1 MKRRFYTEEQLI
13 TLIDKYTEAS
23 ERLSVK
29 AGEFHHL
36 ADSLRD
42 TCEAHRIPEL
52 RARAEQHLNQATW
65 MRGRSRNLGGALA
78 QMRTMPLFEGVQKAG
93 VVVEY

>member
-29 AGEFHHL
+29 AG
-36 ADSLRD
+36 
-42 TCEAHRIPEL
+42 
-52 RARAEQHLNQATW
+52 
-65 MRGRSRNLGGALA
+65 
-78 QMRTMPLFEGVQKAG
+78 
-93 VVVEY
+93 

>member
-52 RARAEQHLNQATW
+52 RARA
-65 MRGRSRNLGGALA
+65 
-78 QMRTMPLFEGVQKAG
+78 
-93 VVVEY
+93 